1 MLFFFIVLYI
11 VNFKFR
17 KIVVMN
23 YMYGL
28 DGGDI
33 VIILG
38 LGIIS

>member
-1 MLFFFIVLYI
+1 M
-11 VNFKFR
+11 

-38 LGIIS
+38 LGIISWYMVI